1 MSATRIERGDIFYV
15 YKNAPTYGSEQMA
28 GRPAIIVSNDKN
40 NQSSET
46 VEVVYLT
53 TQPKTPLPTHV
64 TIRSTSRVS
73 TALCE
78 QITTVSIERLGDY
91 VGKTSKAEMA
101 NLETAMLVSL
111 DLYTG
116 EVKEKVVE
124 VPVEV
129 VKEVVKEVQAPVEAE
144 LAGEIS
150 NVAAIIAE
158 RDTYKRLY
166 EGLLDRLI
174 KVG

>member
-1 MSATRIERGDIFYV
+1 MSANQIERGDIFYV
-15 YKNAPTYGSEQMA
+15 DKVAAAQGSEQRA

-40 NQSSET
+40 NYYSDT

-53 TQPKTPLPTHV
+53 TKEKTPLPTHV
-64 TIRSTSRVS
+64 TIRSAIRES

-78 QITTVSIERLGDY
+78 QITTVSVERLGDY
-91 VGKTSKAEMA
+91 VGKISEVEMT

-111 DLYTG
+111 DLVTG
-116 EVKEKVVE
+116 EVREKIVE

-129 VKEVVKEVQAPVEAE
+129 VKEVVKEVRAPVEAD
-144 LAGEIS
+144 LAGEIT
-150 NVAAIIAE
+150 NVASIIAE
-158 RDTYKRLY
+158 RDTYKQMY
-166 EGLLDRLI
+166 EALLDRLI

>member
-1 MSATRIERGDIFYV
+1 MSATKIERGDIFYV

-46 VEVVYLT
+46 VELVYLT
-53 TQPKTPLPTHV
+53 TQEKNPLPTHV
-64 TIRSTSRVS
+64 TIRSTSRLS

-91 VGKTSKAEMA
+91 VGHVSKSEMT

-111 DLYTG
+111 DLVMG

-129 VKEVVKEVQAPVEAE
+129 IKEVVKEVKAPVEAD
-144 LAGEIS
+144 LAGEIT
-150 NVAAIIAE
+150 NVASIIAE
-158 RDTYKRLY
+158 RDTYKRMY
-166 EGLLDRLI
+166 EALLDRLI

>member
-1 MSATRIERGDIFYV
+1 MSASRIERGDIFYV
-15 YKNAPTYGSEQMA
+15 HKNAPTYGSEQMA

-40 NQSSET
+40 NQNSET

-91 VGKTSKAEMA
+91 VGQVSASEMT
-101 NLETAMLVSL
+101 NLEIAMLASL
-111 DLYTG
+111 DLICG
-116 EVKEKVVE
+116 
-124 VPVEV
+124 
-129 VKEVVKEVQAPVEAE
+129 
-144 LAGEIS
+144 G
-150 NVAAIIAE
+150 
-158 RDTYKRLY
+158 
-166 EGLLDRLI
+166 
-174 KVG
+174 